1 MHRTLG
7 RFSGTFYALL
17 RIFAGF
23 MFLQHGA
30 QKLFG
35 AFGAEKSVEFLSR
48 AGLAGVIELGCGL
61 LIMVGL
67 YTSWAA
73 FLASGTMAAAYFIA
87 HAPRGF
93 WTVQNRGEL
102 AVLYCFVFLY
112 LASKGDGEWSLA
124 KMLGKSRP

>member
-1 MHRTLG
+1 MDQSLKEDR
-7 RFSGTFYALL
+7 AL
-17 RIFAGF
+17 FG
-23 MFLQHGA
+23 GA

-35 AFGAEKSVEFLSR
+35 ALGAEQSVELLSR
-48 AGLAGVIELGCGL
+48 AGLAGVIELGGGL

-73 FLASGTMAAAYFIA
+73 FISSGTMAAAYFIA

-93 WTVQNRGEL
+93 WTVENRGEL

-112 LASKGDGEWSLA
+112 LASKGDGRLSLG
-124 KMLGKSRP
+124 KMLGKK